1 MNTNNAGNITLAA
14 LGAIAVVTTSV
25 GIAFTMTTNTT
36 RIADRSQ
43 DLAIVQAAAE
53 GAIEQA
59 YGLWKARLAQ
69 QNRAI
74 TQAEAMD
81 NLNAPT
87 FRGAAYASGGSLAV
101 APTDAYG
108 APGAT
113 ATAAIVS
120 VPGYPGWKGR
130 HFGYVA
136 SAKLES
142 LSSLGPKVTYGVKRN
157 FSYTEVPL
165 FQAMFFFEHDFELY
179 RSNTMN
185 ITGLTHTNSWAFV
198 SNDTVV
204 PNPVTF
210 QNYASY
216 VLGWTNGPLT
226 DPELSA
232 SDRITPYRANT
243 WSGYINGRNQ
253 EVTFSNGASNQLN
266 KVARLEPLG
275 NDPASVLDAPPAGP
289 YSPSGQLIGPDG
301 DSDGNPNNDSFHE
314 LIERPDT
321 SAVDPPEIAKR
332 RLYNKAGVIVTVN
345 GNTKTVTAQNGTS
358 LSSASVT
365 TIQNAVS
372 TTTIHDKR
380 EQTGVRLQ
388 NVNLSAIR
396 TTLES
401 TPGFNGVLYVQ
412 DLTPTTT
419 STPKNAIRLQNG
431 GQLPA
436 NGLTVASPNG
446 VYIQGD
452 YNTGTTTNP
461 NSVPSNNGGN
471 PSNTDSP
478 TVNGYTRKP
487 AAVIGDAVMIL
498 SNAWSD
504 TNSSN
509 TISSRVASNTTVNAA
524 LLGGFMPSGYKASPT
539 SSQYGYSGGA
549 NNYPRFLENWSGKYF
564 TYFGSMVELFQSKD
578 FTGRWDTGD
587 IYSPPIRCWNYDT
600 NFDTNPPPGSIDA
613 VATSRGAWSRY

>member
-1 MNTNNAGNITLAA
+1 MTPNNAGNITLAA
-14 LGAIAVVTTSV
+14 LAAIAFVSTSV
-25 GIAFTMTTNTT
+25 GIAFTMTANTT

-53 GAIEQA
+53 GSIEQA
-59 YGLWKARLAQ
+59 YGLWKVRLAQ

-74 TQAEAMD
+74 TQAEAMA

-87 FRGAAYASGGSLAV
+87 FSGATYASGGGLSL

-108 APGAT
+108 APT
-113 ATAAIVS
+113 SSVLPSIVN

-130 HFGYVA
+130 YFGYVA
-136 SAKLES
+136 SAKLQS
-142 LSSLGPKVTYGVKRN
+142 LSSLGQPLTYGVKRN

-179 RSNTMN
+179 RSATMN
-185 ITGLTHTNSWAFV
+185 ISGLSHTNAWAFV
-198 SNDTVV
+198 SNDGVV

-216 VLGWTNGPLT
+216 VKGWTNGSLT
-226 DPELSA
+226 NPELSA

-253 EVTFSNGASNQLN
+253 EVTFANGASNQLN
-266 KVARLEPLG
+266 QVARLEPLG
-275 NDPASVLDAPPAGP
+275 NDPATVLDAPPAGP
-289 YSPSGQLIGPDG
+289 YAPSGQLIGPDG

-314 LIERPDT
+314 LIEPPAT

-332 RLYNKAGVIVTVN
+332 RLYNKAGIVVSVN
-345 GNTKTVTAQNGTS
+345 GTSTIVTAQNGTS
-358 LSSASVT
+358 LSAAAIS
-365 TIQNAVS
+365 TIQSAVT
-372 TTTIHDKR
+372 TTTIYDKR
-380 EQTGVRLQ
+380 EQSSARVQ
-388 NVNLSAIR
+388 NVNMSAIR
-396 TTLES
+396 TTLEGS
-401 TPGFNGVLYVQ
+401 PGFNGVLYVQ
-412 DLTPTTT
+412 DLTPTTAG
-419 STPKNAIRLQNG
+419 TPKNAIRLQKG
-431 GQLPA
+431 GELPA

-446 VYIQGD
+446 IYIQGD
-452 YNTGTTTNP
+452 YNTGTTTSP
-461 NSVPSNNGGN
+461 TSVPSNNGGN
-471 PSNTDSP
+471 ATNTDAP

-498 SNAWSD
+498 SNSWSD
-504 TNSSN
+504 ANASN
-509 TISSRVASNTTVNAA
+509 TISSRAASNTTVNAA

-539 SSQYGYSGGA
+539 SAQYGYSGGA

-564 TYFGSMVELFQSKD
+564 TYFGSMVELFQSKH
-578 FTGRWDTGD
+578 FTGKWDTGD

-600 NFDTNPPPGSIDA
+600 NFDNNPPPGSIDA
-613 VATSRGAWSRY
+613 VATSRGAWARY